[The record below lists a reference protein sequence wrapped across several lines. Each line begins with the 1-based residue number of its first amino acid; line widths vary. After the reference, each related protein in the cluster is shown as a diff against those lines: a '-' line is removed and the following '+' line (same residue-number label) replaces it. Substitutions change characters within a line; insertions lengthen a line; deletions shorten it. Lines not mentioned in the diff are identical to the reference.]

1 MNIEEFVSPNDLKKY
16 TIKELEILCEEIRSF
31 LIESVSKTGGHLS
44 SNLGVVELTVA
55 MHYVFSTPED
65 KFIYDVG
72 HQSYIHKI
80 LTGRAKQFSTLRQY
94 KGLSG
99 FQKREESPHDCWEAG
114 HSSTSLSAAL
124 GFAVARDLNNEHFHV
139 LPVIGDGSLM
149 NGMSMEALNQIGG
162 LQKNMI
168 IVFNDNNMSINKNV
182 GGFTHTL
189 TSLRTS
195 KGYSVLKQDIT
206 TSLKKLMVKDAVI
219 DSIKDL
225 KNNVKANVVDSSI
238 FGEFNIDYIGPLDGH
253 NLRDLITTFQS
264 VKKHK
269 GPIVVHVLTK
279 KGKGYEHAEKDE
291 HGKWHGVSTFDIET
305 GEMFSQ
311 SSENTAP
318 WSTIIASHLETLA
331 KHNHDII
338 AISPAMVSGS
348 KLDHFFK
355 AYPDRSFDCG
365 IAEEHATTFAA
376 GLAQAN
382 KRPFLSLYSSFLQR
396 AYDQI
401 NHDIA
406 RMELP
411 VVIGVDRA
419 GLVGEDGDTHHG
431 VFDISILNSLPNI
444 ILSQPKDAKEAQQ
457 LLNLAFAQNKECFII
472 RYPRGNTKIYSGIT
486 EPIKNGTW
494 TTCGTVHFDRILISY
509 GPQVVVL
516 EEYCKVHNLP
526 IRVVNAR
533 FIKPIDKQLVK
544 QLCETNLPIL
554 VYECDVL
561 QGGLGTS
568 IIEYCNDIGYTRK
581 IHRIGIKDHFVPHG
595 SMKELYQHE
604 GITIEDVIKEIMK
617 L

>member
-1 MNIEEFVSPNDLKKY
+1 MNIEEFVSPKELKKY
-16 TIKELEILCEEIRSF
+16 SLKELEILCEEIRSF
-31 LIESVSKTGGHLS
+31 LIDSVSKTGGHLS
-44 SNLGVVELTVA
+44 SNLGIVELTVA
-55 MHYVFSTPED
+55 MHYVFDTPGD

-124 GFAVARDLNNEHFHV
+124 GFAVARDLNNEHYHV

-182 GGFTHTL
+182 GGFSHTL
-189 TSLRTS
+189 TALRTS

-206 TSLKKLMVKDAVI
+206 TSLKKLMIKDAVI

-253 NLRDLITTFQS
+253 NLRDLITTFES
-264 VKKHK
+264 VKNHK

-305 GEMFSQ
+305 GEMNAKSMKD
-311 SSENTAP
+311 SAP
-318 WSTIIASHLETLA
+318 WSTIIAAHLEELA
-331 KHNHDII
+331 KHNHDIV

-355 AYPDRSFDCG
+355 SYPDRSFDCG

-406 RMELP
+406 RMQLP

-431 VFDISILNSLPNI
+431 VFDLSILNSLPNVV
-444 ILSQPKDAKEAQQ
+444 LSQPKDAKEAQQ
-457 LLNLAFAQNKECFII
+457 LLNLAFTQNKDCFVI
-472 RYPRGNTKIYSGIT
+472 RYPRGNTAIYTGSV
-486 EPIKNGTW
+486 EPIQVGSW
-494 TTCGTVHFDRILISY
+494 TTCGTVDFTRIIITY
-509 GPQVVVL
+509 GPQVGLL
-516 EEYCKVHNLP
+516 EAYCSDNNLP

-533 FIKPIDKQLVK
+533 FIKPLDTTLLKQL
-544 QLCETNLPIL
+544 LETKLPIL
-554 VYECDVL
+554 VYETDVL

-568 IIEYCNDIGYTRK
+568 IVEFSNAHGYTQK
-581 IHRIGIKDHFVPHG
+581 IHRVGIQDHFVPHG
-595 SMKELYQHE
+595 SMKKLYEHE
-604 GITIEDVIKEIMK
+604 GITIENVIEEIMK
-617 L
+617 V